1 MTQEERAPIDWTA
14 LMTEK
19 LVGVTS
25 LIEYSAS
32 EDLEAKKAR
41 KSITAK
47 TLLDYSEVTLLD
59 LLRLSHYEI
68 KVNQLQKDLRE
79 DKVAKTKHIVRAKG
93 LKRTPKQLS
102 ADQLL
107 ARADNL
113 KKEELERVIKALQE
127 KMK

>member
-1 MTQEERAPIDWTA
+1 MEKQNTAINWTA

-25 LIEYSAS
+25 LVEYSTS
-32 EDLEAKKAR
+32 KDMDAKKDK
-41 KSITAK
+41 KSISAK
-47 TLLDYSEVTLLD
+47 TLLDYGEITLLD
-59 LLRLSHYEI
+59 LIRLSHYEV

-79 DKVAKTKHIVRAKG
+79 DGVAKTKHTVRAKG
-93 LKRTPKQLS
+93 MKRTPKQLS